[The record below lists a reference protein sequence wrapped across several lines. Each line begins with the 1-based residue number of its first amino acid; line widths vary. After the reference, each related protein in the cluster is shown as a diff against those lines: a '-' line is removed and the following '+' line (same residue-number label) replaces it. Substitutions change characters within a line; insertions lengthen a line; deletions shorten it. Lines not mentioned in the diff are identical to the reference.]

1 MQTIDA
7 KIGVSIL
14 GAISAVANPAIASAA
29 EAVDTTAPRVVG
41 GLTFL
46 LTLVGFIRFLVA
58 TGRPRIEQTNY
69 TFVDVNEAGTSSVE
83 ELVGNYLSSRQYL
96 PHEREMSRVVVF
108 RGRTQPSVAVG
119 AFLVFCAAGGLYALG
134 LAAKV
139 LLPGNSDWWYGLVL
153 LSPLMWLYYWNTN
166 QREEE
171 FRFRVDPIPP
181 EGKAI
186 LYVKGPRDEIEAMES
201 ALKLV
206 RNRPAD

>member
-1 MQTIDA
+1 MSVPLMVQ
-7 KIGVSIL
+7 
-14 GAISAVANPAIASAA
+14 AA

-58 TGRPRIEQTNY
+58 TGRPRMEQTNY
-69 TFVDVNEAGTSSVE
+69 TFVDVSDTSLSSIE
-83 ELVGNYLSSRQYL
+83 ELVGNYLSSRQYI
-96 PHEREMSRVVVF
+96 PHERETNRVVVF

-119 AFLVFCAAGGLYALG
+119 AFLVFCAAGGLYAFA

-139 LLPGNSDWWYGLVL
+139 LLPGNSDWWYALVL

-171 FRFRVDPIPP
+171 FRFRVDPIPS
-181 EGKAI
+181 ETKAI

-206 RNRPAD
+206 RNRPAE